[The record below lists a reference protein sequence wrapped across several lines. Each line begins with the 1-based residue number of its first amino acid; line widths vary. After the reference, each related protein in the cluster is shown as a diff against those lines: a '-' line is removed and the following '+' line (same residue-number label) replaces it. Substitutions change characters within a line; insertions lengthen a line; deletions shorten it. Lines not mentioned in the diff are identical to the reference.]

1 MGNIYKERFVEIEDF
16 IKVKLTDDESQIK
29 NINIYKNNMD
39 YFNFK
44 KNIIPNLSLIKA
56 NLKAIFF
63 LILLISFFYHR
74 DLENSCVGFSTE
86 IMNDD
91 LHSYLVDHYANKFNL
106 YMDTC
111 LKNILL
117 EKENLT
123 LSVNPKITV
132 TMPIYNGGKYL
143 YYSLRSIQN
152 QKMKDIEIILID
164 DCSTDNSVK
173 IIEEYMREDPRIR
186 LIKNEKNRRI
196 LYSKSIAALNAKG
209 KYITQIDQDD
219 MFIRDD
225 AFDLL
230 INEVE
235 KNDIDLVQFRD
246 FVLDEFHFNKKTSV
260 NQPRNHLIFPHIEKY
275 ETQPDLKNKLFGKD
289 YNFLLWGLL
298 IKADLYKKA
307 VYHMWPLI
315 VNYKLI
321 FHEDYTITFLLIILA
336 KNFKFLNNFCY
347 IHLEHKN
354 QVSYDIA
361 QNKEFFFGV
370 LFFSCNLY
378 KYYIKDHPQEVKLLT
393 NSLFQDGNDKRFHN
407 HFPKLFKFLFRNVL
421 DNDYLTNEQKEKIRE
436 KYDIVNEEY
445 KIWNTYEYFMDMEQF
460 NSISLYQNTI
470 LNQNKKE
477 NNPSYTKPKYSFI
490 IYCTEYDFLENTITS
505 IVKQIYDNY
514 EIVLVYD
521 NNNKNESQ
529 NIEKLVSKNINI
541 NLINNNESKGIFY
554 SYASGILE
562 AKGDYILS
570 INSGSTLAT
579 KNVLKDINNYIE
591 KDNKIQILEF
601 DLLNNKYDNITN
613 NSLSLYKCEHF
624 KSEINLDFI
633 KFNEQYRSIDQEKEL
648 MLNKLIKADLYK
660 DLIIEF
666 KLKTDDNRIYNYFDD
681 IIYFLIRKKGL
692 EIKKVDDFGIIQY
705 INKIKSFEL
714 TAIMKDKNQIIHDIL
729 FYINFLFDNSD
740 NTFESKKYVLNEY
753 NTFLSVIYNK
763 FNVISD
769 EAKQLYNKFINCE
782 FILQY
787 DKNNLKMY
795 YKSLIN

>member
-1 MGNIYKERFVEIEDF
+1 MGTNYKERLVDIDDF
-16 IKVKLTDDESQIK
+16 TKVRLADDESQLK
-29 NINIYKNNMD
+29 NINIYKNIMD
-39 YFNFK
+39 YFDFK
-44 KNIIPNLSLIKA
+44 KKSLSKLTLIKT
-56 NLKAIFF
+56 NLKAIFI
-63 LILLISFFYHR
+63 LIIFISFFHHKN
-74 DLENSCVGFSTE
+74 LENSCVGFSTE

-91 LHSYLVDHYANKFNL
+91 LHGYLVDQYANKFNL
-106 YMDTC
+106 YMETC
-111 LKNILL
+111 LKNNLL
-117 EKENLT
+117 EKENFT

-132 TMPIYNGGKYL
+132 TMPVYNGEKYL
-143 YYSLRSIQN
+143 NYSLRSIQN
-152 QKMKDIEIILID
+152 QKMKDIEILLID

-173 IIEEYMREDPRIR
+173 IIKEYMKDDPRIR

-196 LYSKSIAALNAKG
+196 LYSKSIAALNANG

-230 INEVE
+230 INEAE

-246 FVLDEFHFNKKTSV
+246 FVLDKFHFNEKASV
-260 NQPRNHLIFPHIEKY
+260 NQPRNHLIYPHIEKY

-315 VNYKLI
+315 ANYKLI
-321 FHEDYTITFLLIILA
+321 FHEDYTITFLLVILA
-336 KNFKFLNNFCY
+336 RNFKFLNNFCY

-361 QNKEFFFGV
+361 ANKEFFFGV

-407 HFPKLFKFLFRNVL
+407 HFPELFKFLFRNVL
-421 DNDYLTNEQKEKIRE
+421 DSDYLTYEEKEKIRK
-436 KYDIVNEEY
+436 KYDIANEEY
-445 KIWNTYEYFMDMEQF
+445 KIWNTYEYFMDIEQY
-460 NSISLYQNTI
+460 NSISSYQNSLLI
-470 LNQNKKE
+470 QDKKG
-477 NNPSYTKPKYSFI
+477 NNPSYIKPKYSFV
-490 IYCTEYDFLENTITS
+490 IYSTEYDFLENTIIS
-505 IVKQIYDNY
+505 IENQIYNNY

-521 NNNKNESQ
+521 NNNKNELQ
-529 NIEKLVSKNINI
+529 KIEKFVSEYINI
-541 NLINNNESKGIFY
+541 NLINNKEKKGIFY
-554 SYASGILE
+554 SYSSGILE

-570 INSGSTLAT
+570 INSGATLAT

-591 KDNKIQILEF
+591 NDDEINILEF
-601 DLLNNKYDNITN
+601 NLLNNKYDNVAN

-624 KSEINLDFI
+624 KSEINIDFI
-633 KFNEQYRSIDQEKEL
+633 KFNEHFRSIDLEKEL
-648 MLNKLIKADLYK
+648 MMNKLIKADLYK
-660 DLIIEF
+660 NLIREF
-666 KLKTDDNRIYNYFDD
+666 KLKQDDNRIYNYFND
-681 IIYFLIRKKGL
+681 ILYFLISKKGF

-705 INKIKSFEL
+705 INKVKSFEL
-714 TAIMKDKNQIIHDIL
+714 NGIMKDKSQLINDTL

-753 NTFLSVIYNK
+753 NTLLSVIYNK
-763 FNVISD
+763 FNIISD
-769 EAKQLYNKFINCE
+769 EAKQLYNKFINCD
-782 FILQY
+782 FLSQY

-795 YKSLIN
+795 YESLIN